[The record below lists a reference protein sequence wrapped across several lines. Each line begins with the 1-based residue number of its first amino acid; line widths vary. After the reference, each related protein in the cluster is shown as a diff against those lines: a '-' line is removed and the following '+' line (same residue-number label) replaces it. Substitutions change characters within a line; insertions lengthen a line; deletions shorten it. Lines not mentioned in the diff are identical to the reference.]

1 MTWATALKDFKA
13 GRPDTARV
21 SASTTSVQSLN
32 IQSGVMMTRH
42 LGRSLAVALL
52 SVAGS
57 SAWADPTSTGLQLWL
72 RADDGVLNAAG
83 TAAADGEAVAQ
94 WLDHSGNSRHLGQA
108 DSSARPLLQAT
119 GINGAATLA
128 FDGSNDWLF
137 GSSLP
142 TLGSNN
148 MTIFVVASGGNWGS
162 AGGSEGALFADAGWT
177 GAVLEREFG
186 QFKYWSNYLQ
196 GKGAPESVSGGALP
210 GAGFAATI
218 FTVQRSVGS
227 SVTLGMDGQTVATA
241 SSGGVVQAHTG
252 GVLSVGAHNN
262 LGAPT
267 AYTAWNGGIAE
278 VLVYDRALNAN
289 EFNAVGGWLEQRYGL
304 DTNFQPVPEPGTLA
318 LWLVGL
324 VGVGAAATRHGHRI
338 EGATP

>member
-1 MTWATALKDFKA
+1 
-13 GRPDTARV
+13 
-21 SASTTSVQSLN
+21 
-32 IQSGVMMTRH
+32 MMTRY
-42 LGRSLAVALL
+42 LKRSLAVSLL
-52 SVAGS
+52 SVAGA
-57 SAWADPTSTGLQLWL
+57 SAWADPTSVGLQLWL
-72 RADDGVLNAAG
+72 RADQGAMNGAG

-94 WLDHSGNSRHLGQA
+94 WLDHSGNGRHLGQG
-108 DSSARPLLQAT
+108 DSSARPLLHAT
-119 GINGAATLA
+119 GINGAAALT
-128 FDGSNDWLF
+128 FDGRNDWLF
-137 GSSLP
+137 GSALP
-142 TLGSNN
+142 TVGSND
-148 MTIFVVASGGNWGS
+148 MTIFVVASGGNRGS

-177 GAVLEREFG
+177 GAVLERTFDT
-186 QFKYWSNYLQ
+186 FSYWGNYLQ
-196 GKGAPESVSGGALP
+196 GKGLPEDVHGGALP

-227 SVTLGMDGQTVATA
+227 SVTLGMDGQAVATA
-241 SSGGVVQAHTG
+241 SSGGVVKAHTG

-262 LGAPT
+262 LGAST

-304 DTNFQPVPEPGTLA
+304 DTNFLPVPEPGIWS

-324 VGVGAAATRHGHRI
+324 VGVGATATRHGRRI